1 MLKLILSSLQL
12 LPLRPHSPLCQ
23 VPTLL
28 LTPLMLSLLQMKT
41 QCRRIEKQT
50 EDDVLVTQKCV
61 PTTEN
66 VCTKETVKLK
76 RLSMKRSV
84 KMLFPRSVMLL
95 LLLATSEGVRLKP
108 RLILSTLD
116 MLLML
121 LLQQLLLL
129 LHTLISATVKL
140 HCHKRHQ
147 NDLQQC

>member
-1 MLKLILSSLQL
+1 M
-12 LPLRPHSPLCQ
+12 
-23 VPTLL
+23 
-28 LTPLMLSLLQMKT
+28 
-41 QCRRIEKQT
+41 
-50 EDDVLVTQKCV
+50 TQKCV

-84 KMLFPRSVMLL
+84 EMLFPRSVMLL

-121 LLQQLLLL
+121 LLLE

-147 NDLQQC
+147 DDLYQKSQEAPQVQAKTVYLR

>member
-1 MLKLILSSLQL
+1 M
-12 LPLRPHSPLCQ
+12 
-23 VPTLL
+23 
-28 LTPLMLSLLQMKT
+28 
-41 QCRRIEKQT
+41 
-50 EDDVLVTQKCV
+50 TQKCV

-84 KMLFPRSVMLL
+84 EMLFPRSVMLL

-121 LLQQLLLL
+121 LLLE

-147 NDLQQC
+147 DDL